1 MDPVVVGLVGII
13 ILIVL
18 FILGMPVGFAMAFVG
33 FAGFSYLVSPSAGL
47 GLLARD
53 VFTNLSSYS
62 LTVIPMFLLMG
73 SIAFASGIKQQAV
86 CRQSYPTRSGTRR
99 SGNGDY
105 PGVCRVCRYLA
116 VQPALRLRLCVKYPC
131 LK

>member
-47 GLLARD
+47 NLLARD

-73 SIAFASGIKQQAV
+73 SIAFASGI
-86 CRQSYPTRSGTRR
+86 STRLYAASHTLL
-99 SGNGDY
+99 GNVRG
-105 PGVCRVCRYLA
+105 GLA
-116 VQPALRLRLCVKYPC
+116 MATIL
-131 LK
+131 